1 MQGRGGSRSVTHGG
15 EGGVYIGEEGQPPRG
30 WPAKVALLHF
40 MVVNPLFIPF
50 MVVTP
55 SST

>member
-30 WPAKVALLHF
+30 WPAKVALLFF